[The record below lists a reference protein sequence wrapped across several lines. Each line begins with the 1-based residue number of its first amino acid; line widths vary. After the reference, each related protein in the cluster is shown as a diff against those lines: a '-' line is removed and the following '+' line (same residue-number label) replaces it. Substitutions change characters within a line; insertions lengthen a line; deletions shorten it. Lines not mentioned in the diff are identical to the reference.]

1 MTELLEYITK
11 RILRHPDDI
20 KVEEETDG
28 DTVRV
33 TLYTHPDDIG
43 LAIGKNGK
51 TANALRELL
60 KVKAINSNQRIFLDI
75 KTVEEA

>member
-11 RILRHPDDI
+11 RILRHPEAV
-20 KVEEETDG
+20 KVEEEVDG
-28 DTVRV
+28 NTVRV

-60 KVKAINSNQRIFLDI
+60 KVKAINSKQRIFLDI
-75 KTVEEA
+75 KTAQE